1 MLTLLNESVD
11 VVFNGLDPTEAPVLS
26 ENLYADGSIFDQG
39 KFPYFWLLIGH
50 QETLW
55 PLTAALDKI
64 RMAKL
69 PFAGAYFFEFF
80 TFEHKDYVSTIF
92 RDDKGE
98 IHEIELECSHTL

>member
-39 KFPYFWLLIGH
+39 ELPYFWLLLGH

-55 PLTAALDKI
+55 PLTAALNKT

-80 TFEHKDYVSTIF
+80 TFEHEDYVSTIF

-98 IHEIELECSHTL
+98 IH